1 MGILAFRLWICEPRV
16 RDWLVTKN
24 HAMPIQEP
32 QYTCFEIPAHMADL
46 LTKHAQEQGLTFEEA
61 SAELFA
67 RGIRKDFIRAPKVT
81 GVVLPFRR
89 R

>member
-1 MGILAFRLWICEPRV
+1 
-16 RDWLVTKN
+16 
-24 HAMPIQEP
+24 MPIQEP
-32 QYTCFEIPAHMADL
+32 QDISFEVPAYVADL
-46 LTKHAQEQGLTFEEA
+46 LNKQAQEQGLTFEEA
-61 SAELFA
+61 SADLFA

>member
-1 MGILAFRLWICEPRV
+1 
-16 RDWLVTKN
+16 
-24 HAMPIQEP
+24 MPIQEP
-32 QYTCFEIPAHMADL
+32 QDISFEVPAFVADL
-46 LTKHAQEQGLTFEEA
+46 LKKQALEQGLTFEEA